1 MARHSTL
8 YPFDSGMLSL
18 FKFLAGILLLQAGT
32 VTLGIAALRSDQPEV
47 WLALALLALT
57 LGAITALW
65 FASMAGSTRREA
77 LARAKQG
84 FTEQREALRVR
95 AEREKARL
103 VADSQRKLARERDRV
118 QGRANLK
125 VGAAFAGVAGLGA
138 LMLLTQFVTM
148 GLLTLATGGGA
159 AAGYF
164 TRVRQER
171 RRRLA
176 GPRASAPPAAARVIE
191 AERAEA
197 LPEPRTGA
205 DAPT

>member
-1 MARHSTL
+1 MR
-8 YPFDSGMLSL
+8 SL
-18 FKFLAGILLLQAGT
+18 FKFLAGILLLQGGT
-32 VTLGIAALRSDQPEV
+32 AVLGLAALRSEQTEV
-47 WLALALLALT
+47 RVLLGLLALT
-57 LGAITALW
+57 LGTITALW

-84 FTEQREALRVR
+84 FTEEREALRVR

-103 VADSQRKLARERDRV
+103 VAESQRRLARERDRL

-138 LMLLTQFVTM
+138 LMMLTQFVTV
-148 GLLTLATGGGA
+148 GLLTLAAGGGA

-171 RRRLA
+171 RRRPGFAIALPRRTERPALA
-176 GPRASAPPAAARVIE
+176 SETVETPEPPAV
-191 AERAEA
+191 
-197 LPEPRTGA
+197 
-205 DAPT
+205 

>member
-1 MARHSTL
+1 LRGCALGITGTIGI
-8 YPFDSGMLSL
+8 GMRSL
-18 FKFLAGILLLQAGT
+18 FKFLAGILLLQGGT
-32 VTLGIAALRSDQPEV
+32 ALLGLAALRSNQTEV
-47 WLALALLALT
+47 RALLALLALT
-57 LGAITALW
+57 FGAVTALW

-84 FTEQREALRVR
+84 FTEERAALRVR

-103 VADSQRKLARERDRV
+103 LAESQRKLARTRDRL

-138 LMLLTQFVTM
+138 LMMLTQFVTV
-148 GLLTLATGGGA
+148 GLLTLAAGGGA

-171 RRRLA
+171 RRATARLVRA
-176 GPRASAPPAAARVIE
+176 PSSAVAVATVERLPRDGSERE
-191 AERAEA
+191 A
-197 LPEPRTGA
+197 
-205 DAPT
+205 D

>member
-1 MARHSTL
+1 MR
-8 YPFDSGMLSL
+8 SL
-18 FKFLAGILLLQAGT
+18 FKFLAGILLLQGGT
-32 VTLGIAALRSDQPEV
+32 VLLGLAALRSEQTEV
-47 WLALALLALT
+47 RVLLGLLALT

-77 LARAKQG
+77 LARAKLG
-84 FTEQREALRVR
+84 FTEEREALRLR

-103 VADSQRKLARERDRV
+103 VAEGQRRLARQRDRL

-138 LMLLTQFVTM
+138 LMMLTQFVTV
-148 GLLTLATGGGA
+148 GLLTLAAGGGA

-171 RRRLA
+171 RRL
-176 GPRASAPPAAARVIE
+176 PAAAHR
-191 AERAEA
+191 R
-197 LPEPRTGA
+197 LPSQPPAGNVLSGETIRPLPPGHGSA
-205 DAPT
+205 DAP